1 MICFNISLYIVFII
15 YNSILRMYLSYEYV
29 NDTGLKFWCCQTNT
43 EQNFSFVK
51 SPTRQILK

>member
-1 MICFNISLYIVFII
+1 
-15 YNSILRMYLSYEYV
+15 MYLSYECV

-51 SPTRQILK
+51 SQTRQILK